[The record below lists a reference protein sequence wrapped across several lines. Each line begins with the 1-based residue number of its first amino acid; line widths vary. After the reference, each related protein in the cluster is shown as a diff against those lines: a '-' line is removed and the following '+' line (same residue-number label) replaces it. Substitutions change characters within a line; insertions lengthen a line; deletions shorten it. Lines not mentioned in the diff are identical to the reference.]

1 LTNREEGT
9 GSPVAQD
16 ETTHGSAAD
25 LLADW
30 RSAERDTVAAG
41 LSSQVAVLALAAATA
56 AEEAAEEVEAAA
68 SAAVEAVE
76 RARAAADRAR
86 KAASRAAEAAQ
97 LAFAAAEGDTAR
109 AGHAVDKAEQVE
121 VEARDRFHEAEGKG
135 FPKK

>member
-1 LTNREEGT
+1 MG
-9 GSPVAQD
+9 QD

-25 LLADW
+25 LLANW

-56 AEEAAEEVEAAA
+56 AEEAAAEVEAAA

-97 LAFAAAEGDTAR
+97 LAFAAAASGPWRRSGRSRLTRPSRRSRSKSTA
-109 AGHAVDKAEQVE
+109 
-121 VEARDRFHEAEGKG
+121 
-135 FPKK
+135 